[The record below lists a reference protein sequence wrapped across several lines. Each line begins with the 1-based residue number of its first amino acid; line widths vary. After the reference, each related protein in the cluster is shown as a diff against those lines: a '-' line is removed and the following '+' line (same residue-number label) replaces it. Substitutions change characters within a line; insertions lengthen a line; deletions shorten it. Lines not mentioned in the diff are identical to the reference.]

1 LFEELPLGLRQ
12 EGFKMYDK
20 IREFINM
27 PLDAKADYHYP
38 TRADLATDK
47 SDVKIVFAKFVLG
60 GLIVASDENF
70 NIFIF
75 NDKCEKLQMLPYGKK
90 VTDACASLNH
100 IFIGILFN
108 KVLIL
113 EKKRPFTVV
122 EKVVCE
128 E

>member
-1 LFEELPLGLRQ
+1 
-12 EGFKMYDK
+12 MYDK

-90 VTDACASLNH
+90 VTDACASPNH

-113 EKKRPFTVV
+113 EKK
-122 EKVVCE
+122 
-128 E
+128 